1 MSLITFSNV
10 SKYFGSDLIL
20 DHVTFN
26 INLKEKIALI
36 GQNGAGKTTI
46 FKLILKELEPTLLPK
61 EDKPGQISILKDTKI
76 GYLDQNALTDIE
88 NTVLEELLLP
98 FRETLE
104 IEAKINKYSENMT
117 ISIEEYNEL
126 LEKYKELDGYTYK
139 NKIEELVS
147 KFSFDLSILD
157 KKVKTLSGGER
168 MKIAFIKILLFKFDV
183 LLLDEPTNHL
193 DISTIEWLEN
203 YLTSYPGTIIFISH
217 DKYFVSKLATRVFE
231 LENHKLEIYN
241 TDFDHYEILKKE
253 RYESLLKQVKIETAL
268 IEKYKRFIEF
278 YKPKPRFVSRAKDRE
293 KKLEKLEKN
302 RAKLPPNSKKQIK
315 FELEG
320 GNISTRQLLEI
331 EDLSIGYKSP
341 LIPNIS
347 LKLYGQDK
355 VAIIGD
361 NGVGKT
367 TLIKTLLNEI
377 KPLKG
382 KIKEYRVLKYGYVKQ
397 NDFEFSSNLTALEF
411 LKNNYPNKL
420 EKELRNILGNF
431 NFKDDEVFKSVNVMS
446 NGEKMRLVL
455 ANLSLSDY
463 DILVLDEPTN
473 HLDMFTK
480 ESLINA
486 LKHYKGCILF
496 ISHDRYFINQ
506 LANFV
511 LYLSKN
517 LVIYNEGN
525 YDDIQLLLEKQKNI
539 KPKTLKEVEE
549 SLKKEFPKKTK
560 LSNNM
565 IIKLNNELKEIED
578 EIAQIDEKLESEF
591 TKYSEFDELN
601 DRKEDLEER
610 YVEILEIFENDK

>member
-61 EDKPGQISILKDTKI
+61 EDKPGQISILKDTRI

-88 NTVLEELLLP
+88 NTVLQELLLP
-98 FRETLE
+98 FKETLE

-480 ESLINA
+480 ESLISA

-511 LYLSKN
+511 LYLSKSQ
-517 LVIYNEGN
+517 VIYNEGN